1 MIKDDITIR
10 YDAIGDR
17 NVQSDQS
24 AGDVCRTLRVN
35 SIAESSDISEKEF
48 VLRGV
53 TYYRVRTLSNN
64 SGEAQVFLVN
74 NNGKDYV
81 LKLYYFDVDIKHKA
95 LKVIS
100 NIDFDMIV
108 NIYDFGYIY
117 VGGKKRFFFFF

>member
-17 NVQSDQS
+17 NVQSDQN

-35 SIAESSDISEKEF
+35 SIAESSDISENEF

-53 TYYRVRTLSNN
+53 TYYKVRTLSNN

-81 LKLYYFDVDIKHKA
+81 LKL
-95 LKVIS
+95 
-100 NIDFDMIV
+100 
-108 NIYDFGYIY
+108 
-117 VGGKKRFFFFF
+117 